1 MFLQKGTQYSS
12 TLWYKAEVIL
22 INIYFFNM
30 MLMYRYAS
38 FEISTSTLTFSTST
52 LFRKPDL
59 VRGEF
64 DLPSEVSWSVHSS

>member
-1 MFLQKGTQYSS
+1 
-12 TLWYKAEVIL
+12 
-22 INIYFFNM
+22 
-30 MLMYRYAS
+30 MLMCRYAS